1 MNERSECRG
10 AHPLCTSDF
19 QIGKRPKKNALPI
32 SPSPAKALSFIPI
45 IECEMNLLVVLYG
58 KGRVEMSKE
67 NVDNNN
73 LW

>member
-1 MNERSECRG
+1 MC
-10 AHPLCTSDF
+10 AVDF
-19 QIGKRPKKNALPI
+19 QLDSIGNLTQKLKKNALPI

-58 KGRVEMSKE
+58 KGRVEMFKE
-67 NVDNNN
+67 KVNSNN